1 MDHQMSKTQSESN
14 DSNILLE
21 AITQSI
27 VITTPELDFPG
38 PYIVFVNKAF
48 EEMTG
53 WSREEVIGK
62 TPRIFQGANTDL
74 SIFQNLRDM
83 ISKGEVREGTTIN

>member
-1 MDHQMSKTQSESN
+1 MEVKFR
-14 DSNILLE
+14 L
-21 AITQSI
+21 ITPNGVKGTSGI
-27 VITTPELDFPG
+27 RLD
-38 PYIVFVNKAF
+38 FVNKAF